1 MKSKFIALIAIT
13 AGLATASGTPEK
25 EEKRKSRGEP
35 GISAPFSKEWLKK
48 FDKNKDGKLCE
59 EERKVAAET
68 RKKMLLKRFDKNKDG
83 KLCEEEKKAAAEAV
97 RKRRAGRK
105 PEGQRAK
112 LERKKGKKDSK
123 KK

>member
-1 MKSKFIALIAIT
+1 MYYMKSKFIALIAIT

-59 EERKVAAET
+59 EE
-68 RKKMLLKRFDKNKDG
+68 
-83 KLCEEEKKAAAEAV
+83 KKAAAEAV

>member
-1 MKSKFIALIAIT
+1 MKIKFITLLAIA
-13 AGLATASGTPEK
+13 AGLTIVSGTPEK
-25 EEKRKSRGEP
+25 EEKRKNRSES
-35 GISAPFSKEWLKK
+35 GITAPFSKEWLKK

-68 RKKMLLKRFDKNKDG
+68 RKKMILKRFDKNKDG

-97 RKRRAGRK
+97 KKRRAGRK

-112 LERKKGKKDSK
+112 LERKKGKKEGK